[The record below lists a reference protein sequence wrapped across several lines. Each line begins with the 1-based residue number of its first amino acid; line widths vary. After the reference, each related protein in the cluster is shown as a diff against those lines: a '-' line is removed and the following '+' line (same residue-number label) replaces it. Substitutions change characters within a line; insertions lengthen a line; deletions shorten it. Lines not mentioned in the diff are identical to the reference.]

1 MSLLQVDG
9 VSKNFGPVA
18 ALNSVSLEVLPGSK
32 TAVVGPSGS
41 GKSTLLRIIAGF
53 DIADRGRVALDGAPL
68 VDDGRVIPAHLR
80 QIGIVSQE
88 GALFPH
94 LSVFQN
100 IAFGLDGPRAEK
112 QARVQELIE
121 VVELETSMLARAP
134 HQLSGGQQ
142 QRVALAR
149 ALARR
154 PKLMLLDE
162 PFSALDAGLREH
174 MRRAVAR
181 ILAQADMTAI
191 LVTHD
196 QSEALSFADQ
206 VAVLRAGKLVQA
218 GSPQDLYYRPRDRE
232 TALFLGDGVVLE
244 ATLDGKSAECVLG
257 RIPLDAPGIQGD
269 GLILVRPEQ
278 LELATDRIARQ
289 TSVGCPGQVTYVE
302 FGGASWTVAVSLAG
316 STPVQL
322 KLNTAT
328 PPAVG
333 DHVRINIKG
342 QAHRLES

>member
-1 MSLLQVDG
+1 MSLLGVEG
-9 VSKNFGPVA
+9 VSKNFGSVA
-18 ALNSVSLEVLPGSK
+18 ALSSVSLEVPSGSR
-32 TAVVGPSGS
+32 TAVIGPSGS

-53 DIADRGRVALDGAPL
+53 DTADSGRVTLDGKLL
-68 VDDGRVIPAHLR
+68 VDEGHALPAHRR

-94 LSVFQN
+94 WSVFQN
-100 IAFGLDGPRAEK
+100 IAFGLDGAQAEK
-112 QARVQELIE
+112 EERVRELIE
-121 VVELETSMLARAP
+121 TVELEASMLNRRP

-181 ILAQADMTAI
+181 ILAQTEMTAI

-196 QSEALSFADQ
+196 QGEALSFADQ
-206 VAVLRAGKLVQA
+206 IAVLRAGKLVQA

-232 TALFLGDGVVLE
+232 TALFLGDGVVLN
-244 ATLDGKSAECVLG
+244 AIIDGSTAECILG
-257 RIPLDAPGIQGD
+257 RIPMNARGINGR
-269 GLILVRPEQ
+269 GVILVRPEQ
-278 LELATDRIARQ
+278 LELSTEPAAPYG
-289 TSVGCPGQVTYVE
+289 SVGCPGQVTYVE

-316 STPVQL
+316 SPPILL
-322 KLNTAT
+322 KLTTAT
-328 PPAVG
+328 PPAIG
-333 DHVRINIKG
+333 DRVRINIC
-342 QAHRLES
+342 R